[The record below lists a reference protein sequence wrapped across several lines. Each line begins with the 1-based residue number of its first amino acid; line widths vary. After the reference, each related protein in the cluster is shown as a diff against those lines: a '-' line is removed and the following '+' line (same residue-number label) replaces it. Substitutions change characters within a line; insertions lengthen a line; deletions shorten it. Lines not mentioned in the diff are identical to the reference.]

1 MAELVAEREDAFFG
15 ARFFFIAAR
24 AAHQR
29 IKALF
34 FNGFNQCNGLGGVA
48 RIGFAAQDDAAFA
61 DGFFYAADH
70 KLYAGA
76 GDRIVA
82 ELDDFGVVVAGIDVQ
97 EFERQFQRAAFDL
110 EGFDGKR
117 QQDDGVFAAGKQ
129 QGRVLGVGNH
139 FADDVDGLGFEP
151 VEVVVLDGHF
161 FSLCN
166 LGDSRYFSEA
176 V

>member
-15 ARFFFIAAR
+15 ARFFFIAAST
-24 AAHQR
+24 AHQR

-34 FNGFNQCNGLGGVA
+34 FNGFNQRNGLGGVA
-48 RIGFAAQDDAAFA
+48 RIGFAAQDDASFT
-61 DGFFYAADH
+61 DGLFYAADY
-70 KLYAGA
+70 KLYTGA

-82 ELDDFGVVVAGIDVQ
+82 KLNHFGVIVAGIDVQ
-97 EFERQFQRAAFDL
+97 EFERQLQRAAFDL

-117 QQDDGVFAAGKQ
+117 QQYDGVFTAGKQ
-129 QGRVLGVGNH
+129 QGRILGIGNN
-139 FADDVDGLGFEP
+139 FADDVDRLGFEP

>member
-1 MAELVAEREDAFFG
+1 MAELVSEREDAFFG
-15 ARFFFIAAR
+15 ARFFFITAS

-34 FNGFNQCNGLGGVA
+34 FDGFNQRNGLGGVA

-61 DGFFYAADH
+61 DGFFYATDH
-70 KLYAGA
+70 KLYAGTR
-76 GDRIVA
+76 DCVVA
-82 ELDDFGVVVAGIDVQ
+82 EPDDFGVVVAGIDMQ
-97 EFERQFQRAAFDL
+97 EFERQLQRTAFDL

-117 QQDDGVFAAGKQ
+117 QQYDGVFTAGKQ
-129 QGRVLGVGNH
+129 QGRILSIGNH
-139 FADDVDGLGFEP
+139 FADDVDRLGFEP
-151 VEVVVLDGHF
+151 VEVVVLDRHF

>member
-1 MAELVAEREDAFFG
+1 MAELISEREDAFFG
-15 ARFFFIAAR
+15 ARFFFIAAC

-29 IKALF
+29 IKSLF
-34 FNGFNQCNGLGGVA
+34 FDGFKQSNGLGGVA
-48 RIGFAAQDDAAFA
+48 RIGFATQDDAAFA
-61 DGFFYAADH
+61 DRLFYAADH

-76 GDRIVA
+76 CDRVVA
-82 ELDDFGVVVAGIDVQ
+82 EPDDFGVVVAGIDVQ

-117 QQDDGVFAAGKQ
+117 QQDDGVFTAGKQ
-129 QGRVLGVGNH
+129 QGRILSIGNH
-139 FADDVDGLGFEP
+139 FADDVDRLGFKP
-151 VEVVVLDGHF
+151 VEVVVLDRHF

>member
-1 MAELVAEREDAFFG
+1 MTEFITEREDAFFG
-15 ARFFFIAAR
+15 ARFFFIAAC

-34 FNGFNQCNGLGGVA
+34 FNGFNQRNGLGGVA

-61 DGFFYAADH
+61 DGFFDAADH
-70 KLYAGA
+70 KLYAGT
-76 GDRIVA
+76 GNRIVA
-82 ELDDFGVVVAGIDVQ
+82 ELNDFGVVVAGIDVQ
-97 EFERQFQRAAFDL
+97 EFERQLQRAAFDL

-117 QQDDGVFAAGKQ
+117 QQYDGVFAAGEQ
-129 QGRVLGVGNH
+129 QGRILGIGND
-139 FADDVDGLGFEP
+139 FADDVDRLGFEP
-151 VEVVVLDGHF
+151 VEVVVLDRHF